1 MTNIISSDDKKKLD
15 KMIEENNIEDNTNEI
30 KIKKHSDLI
39 RNDIKN
45 YIFLKDKYSRLS
57 KTNPNEF
64 ESICNKQ
71 CNFIF
76 SNYTNIYNKLLKN
89 TLNLEIMDK
98 FLTTLKKIEEGSIN
112 QHEGSYII
120 GNYLKKI
127 YIDSALK
134 EENNKN
140 INEKKYKKTE
150 KKPPSI
156 KNKDIDYKTF
166 KLMNIEK

>member
-15 KMIEENNIEDNTNEI
+15 KMIEENNIEDNTNDI

-45 YIFLKDKYSRLS
+45 YIFYKDKYSRLS
-57 KTNPNEF
+57 KTNPKEF

-98 FLTTLKKIEEGSIN
+98 FLITLKKIEEGAID

-120 GNYLKKI
+120 GNYLKQI

-134 EENNKN
+134 EDKNKN
-140 INEKKYKKTE
+140 MNEKKYKKTE
-150 KKPPSI
+150 KKPSNI
-156 KNKDIDYKTF
+156 KSKDIDYKTF

>member
-15 KMIEENNIEDNTNEI
+15 KMIEENNIEDNTNDI
-30 KIKKHSDLI
+30 KIKKHSDFI

-45 YIFLKDKYSRLS
+45 FIFLKDKYSRLY
-57 KTNPNEF
+57 KTNPTEF

-76 SNYTNIYNKLLKN
+76 CNYTNIYNKLLKN
-89 TLNLEIMDK
+89 TLNLEIMDN

-120 GNYLKKI
+120 GNYLKQI

-134 EENNKN
+134 EEKNKN
-140 INEKKYKKTE
+140 MNEKKNKKSK
-150 KKPPSI
+150 KKPSII